1 MSSRRVRREIPFS
14 IFDFRFSIWN
24 APNLGVLDVFN
35 QKSKVKNR
43 KSKINMAVPEN
54 VKKMWIEIQRKYDFP
69 VNAIGVRI
77 NQKDSATLKVWK
89 DEGIDQFQKK

>member
-1 MSSRRVRREIPFS
+1 MEFG
-14 IFDFRFSIWN
+14 D
-24 APNLGVLDVFN
+24 D
-35 QKSKVKNR
+35 
-43 KSKINMAVPEN
+43 MAVPEN
-54 VKKMWIEIQRKYDFP
+54 VKKMWIEIQRRYDFP

>member
-14 IFDFRFSIWN
+14 IFDFRFSIFD
-24 APNLGVLDVFN
+24 LERSQFGCSRCV
-35 QKSKVKNR
+35 QSKVKNR

>member
-1 MSSRRVRREIPFS
+1 MRRKFGFE
-14 IFDFRFSIWN
+14 IWN
-24 APNLGVLDVFN
+24 LRFGDD
-35 QKSKVKNR
+35 
-43 KSKINMAVPEN
+43 MAVPEN

-89 DEGIDQFQKK
+89 EEGIDQFQKK